1 MPINDHELP
10 RTDRNGTS
18 GRVILDDEP
27 ARPGACLLDTRLRD
41 ELQNYVLPDSASR
54 RRSSPPC
61 LSIYEL
67 ELLSDSV
74 PVRDEFRRTRLDTKL
89 DAIGYADAR
98 RRTPGRE
105 EDFECGGVQGLVR

>member
-1 MPINDHELP
+1 MSLYGPGRASLTHGFEMSS
-10 RTDRNGTS
+10 RTICCQIS
-18 GRVILDDEP
+18 
-27 ARPGACLLDTRLRD
+27 LLGFEAL
-41 ELQNYVLPDSASR
+41 LHVWSF
-54 RRSSPPC
+54 
-61 LSIYEL
+61 YEL

-98 RRTPGRE
+98 RRIPGRE